1 MQRSSKRSSR
11 INKVHRI
18 WDLWWRPIDQLDAD
32 CLRHSEVPMG
42 IITKSELRQN
52 YCITEDKL
60 RHFTLT
66 ITVAPFQRLMSVDK
80 DKVSL
85 IQLCLLVESHFVLSP
100 PVKNRQL
107 RKIGVN
113 VVTQSWNLKARIT
126 HQSWKDKP
134 CLSLVILNIKHAS
147 QICYNGLM
155 LHNLHTLISVSVFCV
170 DFVFS
175 VTALPL
181 IFKNTPTS
189 VWERAR
195 MR

>member
-1 MQRSSKRSSR
+1 
-11 INKVHRI
+11 
-18 WDLWWRPIDQLDAD
+18 
-32 CLRHSEVPMG
+32 MG

-100 PVKNRQL
+100 KVKNRQL

-126 HQSWKDKP
+126 HQS
-134 CLSLVILNIKHAS
+134 
-147 QICYNGLM
+147 
-155 LHNLHTLISVSVFCV
+155 
-170 DFVFS
+170 
-175 VTALPL
+175 
-181 IFKNTPTS
+181 
-189 VWERAR
+189 
-195 MR
+195 

>member
-1 MQRSSKRSSR
+1 
-11 INKVHRI
+11 
-18 WDLWWRPIDQLDAD
+18 
-32 CLRHSEVPMG
+32 MG

-85 IQLCLLVESHFVLSP
+85 IQLESHFVLSP

-126 HQSWKDKP
+126 HQS
-134 CLSLVILNIKHAS
+134 
-147 QICYNGLM
+147 
-155 LHNLHTLISVSVFCV
+155 
-170 DFVFS
+170 
-175 VTALPL
+175 
-181 IFKNTPTS
+181 
-189 VWERAR
+189 
-195 MR
+195 